1 MKAGEG
7 DSRRECLDDITDSMD
22 MSLSKLL
29 EMVKDREAWH
39 AAVHGVTKSWTGLH
53 NNTIVKSFGIVDE
66 TEVDIFLELPSFLY
80 DPENVGNLISGFSSF
95 SKSLLVIWKFLV
107 HIMLK
112 PRMQSSMNLECK
124 ILSMTL
130 LAWEMSA
137 IV

>member
-1 MKAGEG
+1 M
-7 DSRRECLDDITDSMD
+7 RLLDGITNSTE
-22 MSLSKLL
+22 LSKLQEL
-29 EMVKDREAWH
+29 VMDREAWH

-53 NNTIVKSFGIVDE
+53 NNTIVKSFCIVDE
-66 TEVDIFLELPSFLY
+66 TEVDAFLEFPSFLY

-112 PRMQSSMNLECK
+112 PRMQSSMNLACK